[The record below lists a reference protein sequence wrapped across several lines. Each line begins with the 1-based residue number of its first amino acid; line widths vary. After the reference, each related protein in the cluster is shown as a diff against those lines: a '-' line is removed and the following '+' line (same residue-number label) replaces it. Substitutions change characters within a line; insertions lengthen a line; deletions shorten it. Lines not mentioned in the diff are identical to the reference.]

1 MSELS
6 IKIRIADRDYPMRVN
21 QEEEERL
28 RAAGRMINERLKAF
42 REQFG
47 IDDKQD
53 LLAMI
58 ALESLA
64 DKIQTIQSKAEN
76 DTYLADKLTHLNS
89 LLASL
94 KLT

>member
-21 QEEEERL
+21 EEEEERL
-28 RAAGRMINERLKAF
+28 RTAGRMLNERMKAF

-47 IDDKQD
+47 TADKQD
-53 LLAMI
+53 LLAMV
-58 ALESLA
+58 ALETLA
-64 DKIQTIQSKAEN
+64 DKLLTAQNKAEN
-76 DTYLADKLTHLNS
+76 ENTLADKLTHLNK

-94 KLT
+94 KLE

>member
-1 MSELS
+1 
-6 IKIRIADRDYPMRVN
+6 MRVN